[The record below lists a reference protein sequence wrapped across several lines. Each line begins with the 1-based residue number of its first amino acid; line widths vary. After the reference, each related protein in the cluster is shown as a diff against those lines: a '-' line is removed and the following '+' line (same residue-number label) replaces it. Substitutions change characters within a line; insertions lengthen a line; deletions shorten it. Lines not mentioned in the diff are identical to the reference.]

1 MFLRLVSVA
10 ADSITSLSSS
20 LGVPAPP
27 FPTSLTRVTVLGG
40 EDLGGSWFPYNCV
53 RILLISSV
61 CSLIA
66 MTAFLRIAAL
76 ESFTVMTAVVVEGS
90 DALAMARRRSEKP
103 SLMFWRRLFSEAKW
117 TALRACIWGLAS
129 RGRGLDVLTRLLE
142 ALMPGDMLRLSN
154 AVALLSWGETL
165 LLVVAGLDR
174 GDPLATLGRSTGLP
188 SVESFGKGAMD
199 TLPARPPSPA
209 VSFDFYGHACSF
221 LFSYEWF
228 GGCGG
233 VAC

>member
-40 EDLGGSWFPYNCV
+40 EDLGNSWFPYNCV

-90 DALAMARRRSEKP
+90 DALATARRRSEKP
-103 SLMFWRRLFSEAKW
+103 SLMFWRRPEAKW
-117 TALRACIWGLAS
+117 TALRGLHLGTGIPG
-129 RGRGLDVLTRLLE
+129 GRGLDVLNRLLE

-165 LLVVAGLDR
+165 LLLVAGL
-174 GDPLATLGRSTGLP
+174 G
-188 SVESFGKGAMD
+188 
-199 TLPARPPSPA
+199 
-209 VSFDFYGHACSF
+209 
-221 LFSYEWF
+221 
-228 GGCGG
+228 
-233 VAC
+233 